1 MKKKTPD
8 RLLKAV
14 FLKKMLLVVHFLF
27 ALSLTYA
34 SVDNQATLVT
44 FTAKS
49 ESLNDVLIRFK
60 DQAGIDILFNKQLIG
75 NQICKDVNLV
85 KQPVEVVL
93 GKILEG
99 TGFVFSKVDGVY
111 VIKKEAAQQAEPQSV
126 SGVVVDESG
135 APLPG
140 VTVIVKGTSLGCAT
154 DMDGK
159 FKLTLASGNNVVLVF
174 SFIGMRTKE
183 VAYAGQKDLK
193 VVLEAEATEM
203 EQVVVTGIFTRKKE
217 SFTGSATTVKKEDL
231 QKMGNQ
237 NLLQSLKSLDPAFHI
252 VENNDFGSDPNKA
265 PQIQMRGQ
273 QSMPD
278 IKGTYKGN
286 PNQPLFIL
294 DGFEADITTVYDLDM
309 NRIETIVLL
318 KDAAAKAIYGAKA
331 ANGVVVIETH
341 QPKAGKLRI
350 SYKGDLS
357 LTVPDL
363 TGYNLCN
370 AQEKYEV
377 EKAHGDNYD
386 SWFQE
391 QYLNDIKAN
400 VERGINTDWLAQPLR
415 TGVGHRHSLYMEG
428 GDERLRYGVDL
439 LYNDIKGVMKGSD
452 RKTFTGGF
460 TLSYRYKDLLF
471 RNQFSTSLNRADD
484 SPYGEFK
491 EYAAMNPY
499 WTPYDE
505 NGDLKQI
512 AGTTGGGG
520 YNLVNRGNPLW
531 NASIGTKNFS
541 KYTNLTNN
549 FYIEWQALESLKF
562 VGRLGLSK
570 NLSSRED
577 FYPAAHTAFLGY
589 SEDKFFERGLY
600 SKQNGESS
608 SVDMDITANY
618 SLILDKHQI
627 FLNVNYNM
635 EQNRSEDATFSM
647 VGFPNDKIS
656 FVTSGLKFNMDDYAP
671 KGSDDIS
678 REIGILGALN
688 YSYDDRYLAD
698 LSWRASAS
706 SRFGKDKRWGQ
717 FWSAGIGWNLH
728 NEHFMENAEWLK
740 QLKLRASTG
749 YTGAQNF
756 SPYQA
761 LAMFGYHKEQA
772 YDNWIGSYL
781 MALPNDN
788 LKWQKTQDFNVGFDL
803 NLFGRLMVSYDYYIQ
818 KTKDQLL
825 ALTVPPSMGFTS
837 YMENIGS
844 TENKGMELKL
854 NAHLL
859 YDVDNDRYL
868 SASFS
873 IAKNTNKLKKI
884 SNALQ
889 SYNDEGD
896 NEILNKKTNK
906 PRTRFVEGQSMNAIW
921 AVRSLGINPAT
932 GQEVYLTKD
941 GKTTTEWRA
950 EDQVVCGDAMPKC
963 SGTFGV
969 NMDYR
974 GIFMNL
980 SFYYQFGGQTYNQTL
995 VDRVENADITMNVDK
1010 RIYNSVWK
1018 KPGDVVDFAYNRFSV
1033 TKPSSRF
1040 VQDLNE
1046 LRMSSLNVGYDF
1058 RHCAFMENSVIKQ
1071 LKASFYMDDVFRAS
1085 TVKAE
1090 RGLTYPFA
1098 RTFSFS
1104 LQATF

>member
-1 MKKKTPD
+1 MNKLKLSGGCGLRD
-8 RLLKAV
+8 GDLCARRLNGNKLKV
-14 FLKKMLLVVHFLF
+14 LL
-27 ALSLTYA
+27 LSILLISAPAFNLSAETSNSA
-34 SVDNQATLVT
+34 SVSIQDDKT
-44 FTAKS
+44 
-49 ESLNDVLIRFK
+49 
-60 DQAGIDILFNKQLIG
+60 
-75 NQICKDVNLV
+75 
-85 KQPVEVVL
+85 VVCS
-93 GKILEG
+93 G
-99 TGFVFSKVDGVY
+99 T
-111 VIKKEAAQQAEPQSV
+111 
-126 SGVVVDESG
+126 VVDD
-135 APLPG
+135 ADLPLPG
-140 VTVIVKGTSLGCAT
+140 VNVAVKGHPTLGTTT
-154 DMDGK
+154 DIDGK
-159 FKLTLASGNNVVLVF
+159 FTVKVPDDKAILVF
-174 SFIGMRTKE
+174 TFIGMKTQEVRIQRTSKM
-183 VAYAGQKDLK
+183 
-193 VVLEAEATEM
+193 VVRLEPDAIMMEEA
-203 EQVVVTGIFTRKKE
+203 VITGIYTRKAE
-217 SFTGSATTVKKEDL
+217 SFTGSVSTYRVDDL
-231 QKMGNQ
+231 KMIGNQ
-237 NLLQSLKSLDPAFHI
+237 NVLQSFKTLDPALIFNENVLSGSNPNAQWDVNVRGNTSI
-252 VENNDFGSDPNKA
+252 VGLEQEYETD
-265 PQIQMRGQ
+265 
-273 QSMPD
+273 
-278 IKGTYKGN
+278 

-294 DGFEADITTVYDLDM
+294 DGFETTLQTISDLSMDRVQSIT
-309 NRIETIVLL
+309 IL
-318 KDAAAKAIYGAKA
+318 KDAASTAIYGSKA
-331 ANGVVVIETH
+331 ANGVIVVETKR
-341 QPKAGKLRI
+341 PEPGKLQF
-350 SYKGDLS
+350 SYNGNMQIGWADLSDYNLMNSTEKLQFEKLAGYYGDLDENGEVIDEYNRS
-357 LTVPDL
+357 L
-363 TGYNLCN
+363 Y
-370 AQEKYEV
+370 YERL
-377 EKAHGDNYD
+377 KSAKQG
-386 SWFQE
+386 
-391 QYLNDIKAN
+391 LNTYWMN
-400 VERGINTDWLAQPLR
+400 EPLR
-415 TGVGHRHSLYMEG
+415 VAITHGHTLFAEG
-428 GDERLRYGVDL
+428 GDSAFRYGIGFS
-439 LYNDIKGVMKGSD
+439 YKSTEGVMKGSD
-452 RKTFTGGF
+452 RQTFTGGF

-484 SPYGEFK
+484 SPYGAFS

-520 YNLVNRGNPLW
+520 YVTINRGNPLW

-541 KYTNLTNN
+541 KYTSLTNN

-577 FYPAAHTAFLGY
+577 FYPAAHTAFLKY
-589 SEDKFFERGLY
+589 SEDKFFEKGTY
-600 SKQNGESS
+600 GKQEGESS
-608 SVDMDITANY
+608 SIDMDITANY

-635 EQNRSEDATFSM
+635 EQNRSEDVTFTM

-656 FVTSGLKFNMDDYAP
+656 FITSGLGFNKDDFP
-671 KGSDDIS
+671 PVGSANIS
-678 REIGILGALN
+678 REVGILGALN

-756 SPYQA
+756 NPYQA

-868 SASFS
+868 STSFS
-873 IAKNTNKLKKI
+873 IAKNTNKLKEI
-884 SNALQ
+884 SNALR
-889 SYNDEGD
+889 SYNDEVDKDIADG
-896 NEILNKKTNK
+896 KSNK
-906 PRTRFVEGQSMNAIW
+906 PQTRFVEGQSMNAIW
-921 AVRSLGINPAT
+921 AVRSLGIDPAT
-932 GQEVYLTKD
+932 GRELYLTKD
-941 GKTTTEWRA
+941 GKTTTEYRT

-1085 TVKAE
+1085 TVKTE

>member
-93 GKILEG
+93 GRILEG

-391 QYLNDIKAN
+391 QYLNDIKTN

-531 NASIGTKNFS
+531 TASIGTKNFS

-941 GKTTTEWRA
+941 GKTEWRA

-1071 LKASFYMDDVFRAS
+1071 LKASFYMDDVFRVS
-1085 TVKAE
+1085 TVKTE

>member
-93 GKILEG
+93 GRILEG

-318 KDAAAKAIYGAKA
+318 KDAAAKAIYGAQA

-803 NLFGRLMVSYDYYIQ
+803 NLFGRLMV
-818 KTKDQLL
+818 
-825 ALTVPPSMGFTS
+825 
-837 YMENIGS
+837 
-844 TENKGMELKL
+844 
-854 NAHLL
+854 
-859 YDVDNDRYL
+859 
-868 SASFS
+868 
-873 IAKNTNKLKKI
+873 
-884 SNALQ
+884 
-889 SYNDEGD
+889 
-896 NEILNKKTNK
+896 
-906 PRTRFVEGQSMNAIW
+906 
-921 AVRSLGINPAT
+921 
-932 GQEVYLTKD
+932 
-941 GKTTTEWRA
+941 
-950 EDQVVCGDAMPKC
+950 PK
-963 SGTFGV
+963 F
-969 NMDYR
+969 
-974 GIFMNL
+974 
-980 SFYYQFGGQTYNQTL
+980 
-995 VDRVENADITMNVDK
+995 K
-1010 RIYNSVWK
+1010 RIM
-1018 KPGDVVDFAYNRFSV
+1018 
-1033 TKPSSRF
+1033 
-1040 VQDLNE
+1040 QQE
-1046 LRMSSLNVGYDF
+1046 
-1058 RHCAFMENSVIKQ
+1058 
-1071 LKASFYMDDVFRAS
+1071 
-1085 TVKAE
+1085 
-1090 RGLTYPFA
+1090 
-1098 RTFSFS
+1098 
-1104 LQATF
+1104 